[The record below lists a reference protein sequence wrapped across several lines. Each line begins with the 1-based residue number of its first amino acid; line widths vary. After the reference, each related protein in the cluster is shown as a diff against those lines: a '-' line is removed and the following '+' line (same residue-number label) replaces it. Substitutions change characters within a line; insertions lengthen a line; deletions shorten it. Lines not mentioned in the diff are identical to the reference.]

1 MNLVSGKNNIPK
13 DQEAAADFARD
24 LQAMADEAGHDL
36 AEVNP
41 SAVGGA
47 KTTIDD
53 VHADYGEKMKS
64 LATILKQR
72 LNYTDTDEQAK
83 RIDKVLAKTALR
95 KGRNKAK
102 NFVNKS
108 DFKAIRSLVGDL
120 AEGEQLINL
129 LRKSNELTR
138 VNDEGL
144 KGGVS
149 RFTDIFNPLDT
160 ANQGYSAPRN
170 LVGAL
175 STMAGGA
182 AAVGTGGLSLLPQA
196 AIVGA
201 GRGIDS
207 MTGNR
212 SRVAKFIAQNQN
224 NPGIQSTNLPSQLDL
239 NRQAQESTALRKAQ
253 EKQAEAARNRA
264 LNIDALQA
272 NDPPKGDPTDPRP
285 SPQYLMETQLGLD
298 RNQTAQVLKVVAR
311 TRPKLKEAVASYQ
324 DMLENGTQVKDINK
338 LIRAAKNVSQKLGN
352 PLPTN
357 VPQNVINAT
366 QDVKR
371 QTGIEGN
378 AKRIEQLRE
387 EAANDADI
395 SPNDRAL
402 INKALDVLALPL
414 GTEPVVAAEAI
425 LEEAIGRSE
434 NPEKVKKY
442 IEPYIERV
450 RLQQK
455 KPLSNRT

>member
-1 MNLVSGKNNIPK
+1 MP
-13 DQEAAADFARD
+13 D
-24 LQAMADEAGHDL
+24 LLMIMRSFSS
-36 AEVNP
+36 V
-41 SAVGGA
+41 
-47 KTTIDD
+47 T
-53 VHADYGEKMKS
+53 
-64 LATILKQR
+64 
-72 LNYTDTDEQAK
+72 
-83 RIDKVLAKTALR
+83 
-95 KGRNKAK
+95 
-102 NFVNKS
+102 

-253 EKQAEAARNRA
+253 AKQAEAARNRA

-298 RNQTAQVLKVVAR
+298 RNQTAQVLK
-311 TRPKLKEAVASYQ
+311 
-324 DMLENGTQVKDINK
+324 
-338 LIRAAKNVSQKLGN
+338 
-352 PLPTN
+352 
-357 VPQNVINAT
+357 
-366 QDVKR
+366 
-371 QTGIEGN
+371 
-378 AKRIEQLRE
+378 
-387 EAANDADI
+387 
-395 SPNDRAL
+395 
-402 INKALDVLALPL
+402 ALPEL
-414 GTEPVVAAEAI
+414 DQ
-425 LEEAIGRSE
+425 
-434 NPEKVKKY
+434 N
-442 IEPYIERV
+442 
-450 RLQQK
+450 
-455 KPLSNRT
+455 

>member
-1 MNLVSGKNNIPK
+1 
-13 DQEAAADFARD
+13 
-24 LQAMADEAGHDL
+24 
-36 AEVNP
+36 
-41 SAVGGA
+41 
-47 KTTIDD
+47 
-53 VHADYGEKMKS
+53 
-64 LATILKQR
+64 
-72 LNYTDTDEQAK
+72 
-83 RIDKVLAKTALR
+83 
-95 KGRNKAK
+95 
-102 NFVNKS
+102 
-108 DFKAIRSLVGDL
+108 
-120 AEGEQLINL
+120 
-129 LRKSNELTR
+129 
-138 VNDEGL
+138 
-144 KGGVS
+144 
-149 RFTDIFNPLDT
+149 
-160 ANQGYSAPRN
+160 
-170 LVGAL
+170 
-175 STMAGGA
+175 
-182 AAVGTGGLSLLPQA
+182 
-196 AIVGA
+196 
-201 GRGIDS
+201 
-207 MTGNR
+207 
-212 SRVAKFIAQNQN
+212 
-224 NPGIQSTNLPSQLDL
+224 
-239 NRQAQESTALRKAQ
+239 
-253 EKQAEAARNRA
+253 
-264 LNIDALQA
+264 
-272 NDPPKGDPTDPRP
+272 
-285 SPQYLMETQLGLD
+285 METQLGLD

-324 DMLENGTQVKDINK
+324 DMLENGTQVKDINE

-414 GTEPVVAAEAI
+414 GTEPVAAEAI